1 MSWIHTATVFFFL
14 CSPLFFATW
23 NIFDYNFCCFFCNE
37 QKKRCTSC
45 RFAHFEFR
53 AWPLTRVICSD
64 QSAVP
69 PFDFRKFHMS
79 HEPNF
84 PNHSINY
91 ALCIWQTTLVGC
103 YHLLFFIQCEI
114 LFWLCLF
121 EIGYFIPC
129 AQHRIAHTVF
139 RTSEIQSTKN
149 CATLKYG
156 LAMPKQNKKVTLPI

>member
-1 MSWIHTATVFFFL
+1 MSWIHTATVFF
-14 CSPLFFATW
+14 CSVHHFSLQLETFSITIFVVSFAM
-23 NIFDYNFCCFFCNE
+23 N
-37 QKKRCTSC
+37 KKRCTSC

-139 RTSEIQSTKN
+139 HTSEIQSTKN